1 MWDEV
6 PRRLTCKHH
15 SLAMILSYEKKEL
28 LELIHR
34 GGGLKMGMS
43 TSNRELGSIIGHR
56 TTR

>member
-6 PRRLTCKHH
+6 PRRLTCRHH

-34 GGGLKMGMS
+34 GGGLKMGIS
-43 TSNRELGSIIGHR
+43 TSNGELG
-56 TTR
+56 